1 MRFVLREGTKIY
13 TLVHAMGMQ
22 SHRDFTT
29 SELAAIIQCNPSD
42 VACHLR
48 KPLACGYV
56 VRTRTEAIK
65 SGESKEQGF
74 KVVKQRGN
82 RWPHELAVE
91 NGIRKVEPPP
101 PLPASVL
108 ADEFETIELPYSG
121 FLFPKVP
128 RSIFEMG
135 DHAAQQMA

>member
-1 MRFVLREGTKIY
+1 MTFVLREGTKIY

-22 SHRDFTT
+22 PHRDFTT
-29 SELAAIIQCNPSD
+29 SELASIIQCKPSD

-48 KPLACGYV
+48 KPLACRYV
-56 VRTRTEAIK
+56 VRTRTELIK

-91 NGIRKVEPPP
+91 NGIRKVEPPQ
-101 PLPASVL
+101 PLPVSVL
-108 ADEFETIELPYSG
+108 ADEFEKIVVLEGGY
-121 FLFPKVP
+121 LFPKVP
-128 RSIFEMG
+128 RSIFELG
-135 DHAAQQMA
+135 EAAAA